1 VTTEH
6 RKAPRRTVVSVNK
19 VGKWGSLTYEHTLNC
34 GHIEVRKRKSSTDK
48 LACAGCYRASQFQRE
63 MGFLNRTSP
72 PAIDDDGDNTIEF
85 RINEIR
91 ASIAA
96 RFNVPLEAVDIA
108 SSISAGGLVVQY
120 ATVFLSGSDV
130 ARISE

>member
-1 VTTEH
+1 
-6 RKAPRRTVVSVNK
+6 
-19 VGKWGSLTYEHTLNC
+19 
-34 GHIEVRKRKSSTDK
+34 
-48 LACAGCYRASQFQRE
+48 